1 MSLILRQ
8 IKGEKL
14 TIPEMDGNLTYLE
27 SLEFAPKKCKLSL
40 CKMISPSK
48 QN

>member
-14 TIPEMDGNLTYLE
+14 TIPEMDGNLTYQE
-27 SLEFAPKKCKLSL
+27 SLATSNSGSNYEQTVGSQTT
-40 CKMISPSK
+40 I
-48 QN
+48 